1 MKDAKPCHSPM
12 ATRTKLFT
20 QDNEPYSDPTQY
32 KSTIGALQYL
42 TLTKLDLVF
51 VVNRLSQ
58 FSKALSV
65 LQ

>member
-32 KSTIGALQYL
+32 RSTIGA
-42 TLTKLDLVF
+42 F
-51 VVNRLSQ
+51 
-58 FSKALSV
+58 
-65 LQ
+65 